1 MRRLATIVLGVVVVL
16 AIVAGAVTL
25 LAGRDDAGVDAATA
39 GAGGGGVLEPDR
51 GARHLQPADHVHR
64 GAGPLPTSGPHHV
77 VPVEADRRALSV
89 DQVLEALELGDVVLT
104 YPGRRP
110 DPALVRVQRRVAG
123 RFSPALAAA
132 GQAIILTRSPASG
145 PATALAWR
153 RRLRA
158 SGPSDPALERFAD
171 AWLGRGLGR

>member
-1 MRRLATIVLGVVVVL
+1 MLGVVLVL
-16 AIVAGAVTL
+16 AILAGALAL
-25 LAGRDDAGVDAATA
+25 LAGRDDAGVDATA
-39 GAGGGGVLEPDR
+39 GGSGTLEPDH
-51 GARHLQPADHVHR
+51 GARHLQPTDHVDR
-64 GAGPLPTSGPHHV
+64 TAGPLPTSGSHHV
-77 VPVEADRRALSV
+77 VGVRADRRALSV

-123 RFSPALAAA
+123 RFDPALAAA
-132 GQAIILTRSPASG
+132 GQAVILVRSPGSG

-158 SGPSDPALERFAD
+158 SRPSDPSLERFAD
-171 AWLGRGLGR
+171 AWLGRGRGR

>member
-1 MRRLATIVLGVVVVL
+1 VLVL
-16 AIVAGAVTL
+16 AIVAGAVML
-25 LAGRDDAGVDAATA
+25 LAGRDDAGVNAA
-39 GAGGGGVLEPDR
+39 AGGPGVLEPDH
-51 GARHLQPADHVHR
+51 GAHHLQPGDHVDR
-64 GAGPLPTSGPHHV
+64 SAGPLPTSGPHHV
-77 VPVEADRRALSV
+77 VPVRADRRALSG

-110 DPALVRVQRRVAG
+110 DAALVRVQRQVAG
-123 RFSPALAAA
+123 RFDPTLAAA
-132 GQAIILTRSPASG
+132 GQAVILARSPASG

-158 SGPSDPALERFAD
+158 RTPSDPALERFAD

>member
-1 MRRLATIVLGVVVVL
+1 VLVL

-25 LAGRDDAGVDAATA
+25 LAGRDDAGVDASTG
-39 GAGGGGVLEPDR
+39 GAGGGGLLEPDR
-51 GARHLQPADHVHR
+51 GARHLQPADHVDR
-64 GAGPLPTSGPHHV
+64 ASGPLPTSGPHHV
-77 VPVEADRRALSV
+77 VPVNADRRVLSV

-132 GQAIILTRSPASG
+132 GQAVILARSPASG

>member
-1 MRRLATIVLGVVVVL
+1 VL

-25 LAGRDDAGVDAATA
+25 LAGRDAGGVDATA
-39 GAGGGGVLEPDR
+39 SGPGALEPDR
-51 GARHLQPADHVHR
+51 GAKHLQPGDHVER
-64 GAGPLPTSGPHHV
+64 TGGPLPTSGPHHV
-77 VPVEADRRALSV
+77 VPIRADRRALTV
-89 DQVLEALELGDVVLT
+89 DQLLEALELGDVVLT

-110 DPALVRVQRRVAG
+110 APALVRVQRRVAG
-123 RFSPALAAA
+123 RFDPALAAA
-132 GQAIILTRSPASG
+132 GQAVILARSPASG

-171 AWLGRGLGR
+171 AWLGRGARG

>member
-1 MRRLATIVLGVVVVL
+1 VLVL
-16 AIVAGAVTL
+16 AIIAGAITL
-25 LAGRDDAGVDAATA
+25 LAGRDEGGVDAA
-39 GAGGGGVLEPDR
+39 GGPGKLEADL
-51 GARHLQPADHVHR
+51 GARHLQPGDHVDR
-64 GAGPLPTSGPHHV
+64 AAGPLPTSGPHHV
-77 VPVEADRRALSV
+77 VPVNADRRALSV

-110 DPALVRVQRRVAG
+110 APELVRVQRRVAG
-123 RFSPALAAA
+123 RFDPALAAA
-132 GQAIILTRSPASG
+132 GQAVILVRSADSG

-171 AWLGRGLGR
+171 AWLGRGAGG